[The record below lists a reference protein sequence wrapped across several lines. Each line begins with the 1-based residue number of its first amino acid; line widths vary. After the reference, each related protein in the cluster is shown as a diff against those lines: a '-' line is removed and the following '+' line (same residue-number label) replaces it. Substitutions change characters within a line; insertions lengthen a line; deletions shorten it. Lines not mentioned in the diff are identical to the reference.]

1 LAAVGLNS
9 PSDPPGVTGLSTYG
23 NAATSGATAVSVS
36 NQSTGPQV
44 IYIGTYVLD
53 ITNYDARSGTF
64 AINYFGT
71 LTSDRPI
78 NMNDFETMNG
88 VADKMVLFSDTP
100 TRKYFRVSGSMI
112 TNPDFHRYPF
122 DRHTLPVIIEPR
134 VRNTNEIIFV
144 IDRKTTGLDPLAT
157 FPGWEIGKSHAYV
170 MNHIYGDEEIP
181 FSRAVFSYEISRDS
195 FSTFLK
201 FFIPIMLIILI
212 SLSSLLMKV
221 TSRLGLNASMFL
233 AAVLIHWR
241 IADAMP
247 NVSYPTFLD
256 YFMILTYAT
265 LMMVLVSGILII
277 YFSEAKDPARIE
289 QVNRWSIRI
298 IPALS
303 ISLYAVLFL
312 TLLI

>member
-1 LAAVGLNS
+1 MHT
-9 PSDPPGVTGLSTYG
+9 D
-23 NAATSGATAVSVS
+23 
-36 NQSTGPQV
+36 
-44 IYIGTYVLD
+44 
-53 ITNYDARSGTF
+53 
-64 AINYFGT
+64 
-71 LTSDRPI
+71 
-78 NMNDFETMNG
+78 
-88 VADKMVLFSDTP
+88 
-100 TRKYFRVSGSMI
+100 
-112 TNPDFHRYPF
+112 PDFHRYPF

-134 VRNTNEIIFV
+134 VRNTSEIIFV
-144 IDRKTTGLDPLAT
+144 IDSKTTGFDPLTT
-157 FPGWEIGKSHAYV
+157 FPGWEIGKSRAYV
-170 MNHIYGDEEIP
+170 MNNTYGDEEIP

-277 YFSEAKDPARIE
+277 YFSEAKDPVRIE